1 MTKKICIMCEKK
13 KEIDNF
19 SLSRGHSGNY
29 CDDCWNSN
37 GNDYLYE
44 YESNFNYDL
53 FYLKYPS
60 ERTANWEEEADII
73 DSLKRLER
81 KLADNK
87 EILPYYQNTIKNKEM
102 TQDLKKEITR
112 LEKEIRELKLQQR
125 QQTNQVQIS
134 PK

>member
-1 MTKKICIMCEKK
+1 
-13 KEIDNF
+13 
-19 SLSRGHSGNY
+19 
-29 CDDCWNSN
+29 
-37 GNDYLYE
+37 
-44 YESNFNYDL
+44 
-53 FYLKYPS
+53 
-60 ERTANWEEEADII
+60 
-73 DSLKRLER
+73 LKRLER